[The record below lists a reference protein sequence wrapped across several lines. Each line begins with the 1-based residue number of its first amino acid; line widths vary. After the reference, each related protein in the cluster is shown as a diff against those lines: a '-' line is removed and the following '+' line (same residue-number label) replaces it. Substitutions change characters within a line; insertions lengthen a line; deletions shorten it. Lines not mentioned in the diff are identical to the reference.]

1 MKLTKIASSAFA
13 LSLATAAVQADV
25 SVEITGATA
34 FRQAALNT
42 IKARFD
48 ASGAPYQYAHDQAAG
63 NFNLSTRSIFKGTF
77 PGISG
82 VTTIRCSFNGSVEGI
97 NALVNSPA
105 ANPTYYT
112 DIPGNLVTPAAIGG
126 GETHTATAGFL
137 KTVAGAQSDLAFSD
151 VSSAVTPYAAAPLAS
166 PTGGSQVGVVVF
178 TMIANEGSPLEN
190 ITSQQF
196 RALFSNGLQ
205 PLSVF
210 TGVAADDPMA
220 DTPSGNAQYVFA
232 TGRNDGSG
240 TRTTYLAETGFG
252 VTELVNQYLVTS
264 STGDVINTIRLVP
277 QGNGSNASTV
287 WGQDTDGNGG
297 YSSGSAL
304 RADLARESTSVTVL
318 DADDVDAFGEPIK
331 LSLVSFLSLGDAV
344 SSRGTVLNEGGKFL
358 AFNGVK
364 LNTMASVTANSN
376 INHVSNVA
384 DKEKVTSGAYTAW
397 SYQLLYL
404 RAGLT
409 SGDEFTVANAL
420 RTNLNVPAN
429 LGSAGITI
437 GDMVAGRETDG
448 GTVTP

>member
-1 MKLTKIASSAFA
+1 MKLTKIATSAFA

-48 ASGAPYQYAHDQAAG
+48 ASGQPYRYAHDQAAG
-63 NFNLSTRSIFKGTF
+63 QFNLSTRSIWKGTF

-97 NALVNSPA
+97 NALVNSPSA
-105 ANPTYYT
+105 DPTYYT
-112 DIPGNLVTPAAIGG
+112 DIPGNLVTAAAIGG
-126 GETHTATAGFL
+126 GETHTTTPGFL
-137 KTVAGAQSDLAFSD
+137 KTTAGAQSDISFSD
-151 VSSAVTPYAAAPLAS
+151 VSSAVTPYAAAPLVT
-166 PTGGSQVGVVVF
+166 PTGGSAVGVVVF

-196 RALFSNGLQ
+196 RALFSNGFQ
-205 PLSVF
+205 PLSLF
-210 TGVAADDPMA
+210 TGVAADDPEA
-220 DTPSGNAQYVFA
+220 DTPSSNAQYIFA

-240 TRTTYLAETGFG
+240 TRTTYLAETGYG

-277 QGNGSNASTV
+277 AANGANASTV
-287 WGQDTDGNGG
+287 WGQDVNGNGG
-297 YSSGSAL
+297 YSSGSNL
-304 RADLARESTSVTVL
+304 RADLARESTSTNVL
-318 DADDVDAFGEPIK
+318 DASNVNAFGGPIK
-331 LSLVSFLSLGDAV
+331 LSLVSWLSLGDAV
-344 SSRGTVLNEGGKFL
+344 SSRGTVAGEGGKFL

-364 LNTMASVTANSN
+364 LDTMASVTSNSN
-376 INHVSNVA
+376 INHATNAA

-397 SYQLLYL
+397 SYQQLYL
-404 RAGLT
+404 RAGLS

-420 RTNLNVPAN
+420 KTNLNVPAN

-437 GDMVAGRETDG
+437 GEMVAGRETDG
-448 GTVTP
+448 GTVSP

>member
-13 LSLATAAVQADV
+13 LTLATAAVQADV

-48 ASGAPYQYAHDQAAG
+48 ASGQPYQYAHDQAAG
-63 NFNLSTRSIFKGTF
+63 GFNLSTRSIFKGTF

-97 NALVNSPA
+97 NAIVNSPA
-105 ANPTYYT
+105 ADPTYYT

-126 GETHTATAGFL
+126 GETHTNTPGFAKTA
-137 KTVAGAQSDLAFSD
+137 VAAQSDISFSD
-151 VSSAVTPYAAAPLAS
+151 VSKAVTPYASL
-166 PTGGSQVGVVVF
+166 PTVNPAGGSAVGVVVF

-196 RALFSNGLQ
+196 RALFSQGFQ
-205 PLSVF
+205 PLSLF
-210 TGVAADDPMA
+210 TGIPDDNPLA
-220 DTPSGNAQYVFA
+220 DTPSNDAQYIFA

-240 TRTTYLAETGFG
+240 TRTTYLAETGYG

-287 WGQDTDGNGG
+287 WGQDVDGNGG
-297 YSSGSAL
+297 YSSGSNL
-304 RADLARESTSVTVL
+304 RADLARESGAVTVL
-318 DADDVDAFGEPIK
+318 DADDQDAFGEPIK
-331 LSLVSFLSLGDAV
+331 LSLVSWLSLGDAV
-344 SSRGTVLNEGGKFL
+344 SSRGTVAGEGGKFL

-364 LNTMASVTANSN
+364 LDTMASVTANSN
-376 INHVSNVA
+376 INNASNAA
-384 DKEKVTSGAYTAW
+384 DKAKVTSGAYTAW
-397 SYQLLYL
+397 SYQQMYL
-404 RAGLT
+404 RAGLS
-409 SGDEFTVANAL
+409 SGDEFTIANAIKS
-420 RTNLNVPAN
+420 NLGAN
-429 LGSAGITI
+429 LGSAGIQI
-437 GDMVAGRETDG
+437 SDMNAGRETDG
-448 GTVTP
+448 GTVAP